1 MDQRPQGQKGQALV
15 ETAIVMP
22 LYVFL
27 MLGLLQLGLMHQA
40 RLMVKYAAYKAVRA
54 GALTDA
60 DVTEMQRAALGVLLP
75 LISKKSSG
83 TELVKPVTGPMSMGT
98 KWMWPSVQANRMFDA
113 GGLQIA
119 KVIICG
125 PLKGDE
131 PGGKKE
137 VDFDDPKY
145 ANSGSWRK
153 SEATKLRI
161 QVTFAYRMPIPFA
174 NAVIERIMWAQQ
186 LPSVLYL
193 KHHATEV
200 VRHGSDFARYNL
212 AANMGVYAIP
222 IRANYTMRMM
232 SNVFPNRLPE
242 KNQCVIP
249 FSKK

>member
-1 MDQRPQGQKGQALV
+1 MGQRPWGQTGQALV

-54 GALTDA
+54 GSLSDA
-60 DVTEMQRAALGVLLP
+60 DKTVMERAALGVLLP
-75 LISKKSSG
+75 LISKNDSG
-83 TELVKPVTGPMSMGT
+83 TEDIKPVTGPLSMGE
-98 KWMWPSVQANRMFDA
+98 KWAWPSVQANKSA
-113 GGLQIA
+113 GIKIA
-119 KVIICG
+119 TVTICG

-145 ANSGSWRK
+145 ANAGTWRK
-153 SEATKLRI
+153 SEATKLRV
-161 QVTFAYRMPIPFA
+161 QVTFMYRMPIPFA

-193 KHHATEV
+193 KKNPGEV
-200 VRHGSDFARYNL
+200 TRYGADYTAYNR
-212 AANMGVYAIP
+212 AANQDHVYAIP

-232 SNVFPNRLPE
+232 SNVFPDRLPE
-242 KNQCVIP
+242 SNKCVIP